1 MAEPRSTSS
10 KALSGAKRNR
20 TSIEFDVVEFI
31 QTMDCTDN
39 HMVLGIDEAGRGPI
53 IGPMVY
59 TGAIIALH
67 EHDRLVD
74 YCGVNDSKVLGEG
87 QRKDALKKLQELKTF
102 RTFTVVIT
110 PTEIA
115 AAMTGVHGTN
125 LNTLSHNTAINIIS
139 NATLEA
145 SGMLV
150 AAYIDTV
157 GPPESYQ
164 QRLSGRFP
172 HLRVTVAKKAE
183 SKFPIV
189 AAASVVAKIERDS
202 RIERLGIDVGSGYPS
217 DPKVMSWVRSH
228 LHHFF
233 LLPRKYDFVRL
244 SWGPVVQLAKNP
256 NVCAT
261 VVFEE
266 DTKTKAEK
274 RRTAGAIGSSD
285 GKKQRLLSFAKPPPR
300 RHTVFTHL
308 LKLKN
313 VSSIQDTWHPPFD
326 INH

>member
-1 MAEPRSTSS
+1 MAEPRSASS

-20 TSIEFDVVEFI
+20 TSIEFDVSEFM
-31 QTMDCTDN
+31 QAMDCTEN
-39 HMVLGIDEAGRGPI
+39 HMVLGIDEAGRGPV

-67 EHDRLVD
+67 EHDRLID
-74 YCGVNDSKVLGEG
+74 YCGVNDSKVLGEA
-87 QRKDALKKLQELKTF
+87 QRKDVLQKLQDLKTF
-102 RTFTVVIT
+102 RTFTVIVT
-110 PTEIA
+110 PAEIA
-115 AAMTGVHGTN
+115 AAMTGTHGTN
-125 LNTLSHNTAINIIS
+125 LNTLSHDTAIAIIS
-139 NATLEA
+139 RATLEA
-145 SGMLV
+145 EGMLC

-164 QRLSGRFP
+164 NRLSGRFP

-189 AAASVVAKIERDS
+189 AAASVAAKVERD
-202 RIERLGIDVGSGYPS
+202 RHVAQLGIDAGSGYPS

-228 LHHFF
+228 VHRFF
-233 LLPRKYDFVRL
+233 VLPREHDFVRL

-256 NVCAT
+256 DVCAP

-274 RRTAGAIGSSD
+274 KRATGGD
-285 GKKQRLLSFAKPPPR
+285 GKKQRLLSFVKPPPR
-300 RHTVFTHL
+300 RHMVYTHL
-308 LKLKN
+308 LKLKTLAA
-313 VSSIQDTWHPPFD
+313 IQDTQHPPLV
-326 INH
+326 